1 MTIAVRKYVVISYD
15 YCGFTGSN
23 VTRYQHSTPDL
34 KENVWINLQVAP
46 IIKYTIKN
54 YVSEKLH
61 KTFGTRYRKSIII
74 HELRL

>member
-15 YCGFTGSN
+15 YCGFTGAN

-54 YVSEKLH
+54 YV
-61 KTFGTRYRKSIII
+61 FRKIAQNVWYKIQKI
-74 HELRL
+74 NNH

>member
-34 KENVWINLQVAP
+34 KENVWINLQVVP

-54 YVSEKLH
+54 YV
-61 KTFGTRYRKSIII
+61 FRKIAQNVWYKIQKINNHS
-74 HELRL
+74 

>member
-34 KENVWINLQVAP
+34 KENVWINLQVVP

-54 YVSEKLH
+54 YVL
-61 KTFGTRYRKSIII
+61 RKIAQNVWYKIQKINNHS
-74 HELRL
+74 

>member
-34 KENVWINLQVAP
+34 KENVWINLQVVP

-54 YVSEKLH
+54 YV
-61 KTFGTRYRKSIII
+61 FRKIAQKVWYKIQKINNHS
-74 HELRL
+74 

>member
-34 KENVWINLQVAP
+34 KENVWINLQVVP
-46 IIKYTIKN
+46 ILKYTIKN
-54 YVSEKLH
+54 YV
-61 KTFGTRYRKSIII
+61 FRKIAQNVWYKIQKINNHS
-74 HELRL
+74 